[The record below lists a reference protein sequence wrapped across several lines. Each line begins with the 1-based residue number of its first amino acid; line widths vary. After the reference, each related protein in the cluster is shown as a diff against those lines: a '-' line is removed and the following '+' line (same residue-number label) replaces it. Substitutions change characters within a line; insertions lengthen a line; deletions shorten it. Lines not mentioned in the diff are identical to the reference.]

1 MKPNGSVL
9 RIGDILIKTEP
20 LMKYERLNVKLA
32 LDLIKNQ
39 TQADEV
45 MILMGG
51 DSLEFVANHYHTKS
65 PTWVRIDN
73 NEQVKS
79 YQWQSNQM
87 EQVIGTLNIKQLKD
101 VFSSTKEKDIEMWV
115 EPSTVAM
122 DGKTTYELHFK
133 YGFITK
139 TMKIT
144 PLWED
149 EVWWDFEYA
158 KQQHEDD
165 PEIVDSMV
173 GCLDP
178 KTLNWFK
185 GALIESTELRGNLW
199 RCFKGLRLLRNDIE
213 PVYIDYN
220 GETLTM
226 KWPKNDPRS
235 NSMSAIDCITV
246 SFDVDEIEKPWKG
259 KTTNGYFG
267 TSKLIDNLGR
277 LGKGVLAKG
286 KMELTVWEHALEFNL
301 AIQRTKD
308 SRKVHFRTFI
318 PLNVNRS

>member
-1 MKPNGSVL
+1 
-9 RIGDILIKTEP
+9 
-20 LMKYERLNVKLA
+20 MKYERLNVKLA

-79 YQWQSNQM
+79 YQWDSNHM
-87 EQVIGTLNIKQLKD
+87 ERVVGTLDIKRLKK
-101 VFSSTKEKDIEMWV
+101 VFSQTKEKEIEMWI
-115 EPSTVAM
+115 EGN
-122 DGKTTYELHFK
+122 DLHFK
-133 YGFITK
+133 FGFVTK
-139 TMKIT
+139 TMRIT
-144 PLWED
+144 PLCGTIDVSLWSL
-149 EVWWDFEYA
+149 EYA
-158 KQQHEDD
+158 KQLHEEE
-165 PEIVDSMV
+165 PEIVDSMA

-185 GALIESTELRGNLW
+185 GSLIESTELKGNLW
-199 RCFKGLRLLRNDIE
+199 RCFKGLRLLKNDTE

-220 GETLTM
+220 KETLTM
-226 KWPKNDPRS
+226 KWPKTDPSVGRP
-235 NSMSAIDCITV
+235 IDCITV
-246 SFDVDEIEKPWKG
+246 SFDVDQIEKPWKG
-259 KTTNGYFG
+259 KTTNGYHG

-277 LGKGVLAKG
+277 LGKGILAKG
-286 KMELTVWEHALEFNL
+286 KMDLTVWEHALEFNL
-301 AIQRTKD
+301 AVQRTKD

-318 PLNVNRS
+318 PMNVNRS

>member
-1 MKPNGSVL
+1 
-9 RIGDILIKTEP
+9 
-20 LMKYERLNVKLA
+20 MKYERLNVKLA

-51 DSLEFVANHYHTKS
+51 DSLEFVANHYHTNS

-73 NEQVKS
+73 NERVKS
-79 YQWQSNQM
+79 YQWDSNHM
-87 EQVIGTLNIKQLKD
+87 EKVVGTLDIKQLKN
-101 VFSSTKEKDIEMWV
+101 VFTQSKEKEIEMWI
-115 EPSTVAM
+115 EGN
-122 DGKTTYELHFK
+122 DLHFK

-139 TMKIT
+139 TMKIA

-149 EVWWDFEYA
+149 GVWWDFEYA
-158 KQQHEDD
+158 KQQHEEE

-226 KWPKNDPRS
+226 KWPKYTDGNGSHLAGSDRH
-235 NSMSAIDCITV
+235 IDCITV

-259 KTTNGYFG
+259 KTTNGYHG

-277 LGKGVLAKG
+277 LGKGILAKG

-301 AIQRTKD
+301 AIQRTKE

>member
-1 MKPNGSVL
+1 
-9 RIGDILIKTEP
+9 
-20 LMKYERLNVKLA
+20 MKYERLNVKLA

-79 YQWQSNQM
+79 YEWDSNQM
-87 EQVIGTLNIKQLKD
+87 EKVVGTLDIKKLKN
-101 VFSSTKEKDIEMWV
+101 VFNSTKEKEIEMWI
-115 EPSTVAM
+115 EGN
-122 DGKTTYELHFK
+122 DLHFK

-139 TMKIT
+139 TMKIA

-158 KQQHEDD
+158 KQQHEEY

-213 PVYIDYN
+213 PVYFDYN
-220 GETLTM
+220 EETLQM
-226 KWPKNDPRS
+226 KWPKYTEGNGSDFVGSDRH
-235 NSMSAIDCITV
+235 IDCITV
-246 SFDVDEIEKPWKG
+246 SFDVDRIEKPWKG
-259 KTTNGYFG
+259 KTTNGYYG

-277 LGKGVLAKG
+277 LGKGILAKG

-301 AIQRTKD
+301 AVQRTKD

-318 PLNVNRS
+318 PMNVNRS